1 MEISEE
7 TKYFLELNGKENTTY
22 LNVWYTVKE
31 ILAVYGIFKREEK
44 ALILPT

>member
-22 LNVWYTVKE
+22 LNVWYPVYKGPWVPASQKE
-31 ILAVYGIFKREEK
+31 KEK
-44 ALILPT
+44 KISS